1 MTPTVFLVFPEKIKY
16 PFSPQL
22 IMKFQ
27 LDHHEIGPDATSDE
41 VAKTVLA
48 RFGLL
53 PRKKDGQATMHTL
66 LLELSER
73 KKNSNREKRPELA
86 VMTVEDMGVFASI
99 ARQTM
104 YEYLGRWLDLAIL
117 RKTSFVNNG
126 KVVIGYE
133 LNGPTIEA
141 AFKKAEQTISNHVQ
155 QTLEF
160 VRRLQQEIKREK
172 LKKSGLFMK
181 SESSTTT
188 RQSTDDPSAPGS
200 PLPASPESEDQ
211 GINEL

>member
-1 MTPTVFLVFPEKIKY
+1 MTPTMFLDLPERIKY
-16 PFSPQL
+16 WLFHPMP
-22 IMKFQ
+22 MKFQ
-27 LDHHEIGPDATSDE
+27 LDHHEIGPDATSED

-53 PRKKDGQATMHTL
+53 PRKKDAQATMHTL

-73 KKNSNREKRPELA
+73 KKASNREKRPELA
-86 VMTVEDMGVFASI
+86 VMSVEDMGVFASI

-155 QTLEF
+155 ETLEV
-160 VRRLQQEIKREK
+160 VRRLQQEVKREK

-181 SESSTTT
+181 SESSLTTT
-188 RQSTDDPSAPGS
+188 LSTGGPTEPDS
-200 PLPASPESEDQ
+200 PLPVSHENDDPKTPEP
-211 GINEL
+211 